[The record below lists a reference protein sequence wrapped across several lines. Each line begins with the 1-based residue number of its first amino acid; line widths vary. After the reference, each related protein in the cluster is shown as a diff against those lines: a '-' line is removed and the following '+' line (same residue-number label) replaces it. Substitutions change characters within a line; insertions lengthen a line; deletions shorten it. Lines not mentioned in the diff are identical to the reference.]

1 MRLEASIREYELAS
15 ADGAVLEAEL
25 NRTSAAIPREFT
37 LEQNYPNPF
46 NAGTV
51 IRFATPEA
59 GDYTLTIFDITGRR
73 VWSTAGRTEAG
84 WVDIGWNGRS
94 TNGGQVASGVYLYR
108 VTTPMHSLTKKMT
121 LLK

>member
-1 MRLEASIREYELAS
+1 MMALDRKSETFPEIEVTV
-15 ADGAVLEAEL
+15 GAGPDKFVVA
-25 NRTSAAIPREFT
+25 
-37 LEQNYPNPF
+37 QNYPNPF